1 MKIIRYAD
9 KLVNLAEVRN
19 IEPRIFGKTVDVFFF
34 FKNSNDYACIKIPTA
49 ELISF
54 IDKCYEIMTRE
65 D

>member
-9 KLVNLAEVRN
+9 EIINLAEVRN

-34 FKNSNDYACIKIPTA
+34 FKNSNDYACIKISKT
-49 ELISF
+49 ELTPF
-54 IDKCYEIMTRE
+54 INKCYEIMTRE